1 MNDTPF
7 IEVSSGATS
16 ATIKF
21 RDHNNN
27 VVDHGLRIRLGVNNG
42 YTKVM
47 KGGPSSVVVKLQ
59 QDGVHDML
67 TNITKKNIIN
77 Y

>member
-1 MNDTPF
+1 VAP
-7 IEVSSGATS
+7 EATS

-21 RDHNNN
+21 RDQNNN

-42 YTKVM
+42 YTKIV
-47 KGGPSSVVVKLQ
+47 KGGSSSVVVKLQ
-59 QDGVHDML
+59 QDNVYGML
-67 TNITKKNIIN
+67 NNIVKKNIIN